1 MHYVCRSV
9 KHDVWSDVRVSE
21 VSPSLAEFGAGT
33 FLFVCRFVTLTKIFQ
48 VNVWL
53 FVKWL
58 MAQSL
63 TLACSLC
70 VCVCERCLKLC
81 KMITTIVFSA
91 NNWWPWPSA
100 KVTGAQSLWIL
111 SPKTCLDPVQCCE
124 VMGFIAV
131 VLQGP
136 WEHSAEEDAA
146 ALTEGL
152 KSFPFP
158 METSAI
164 DSTQSFPQGPVSSTT
179 ANATRSAPCVRNILR
194 QTSMFPSAGHQE
206 VLVQQPMNSAYR
218 LQSQTSASSCNVAD
232 DPACLQGRGTCDVG
246 PNQANLVS
254 LDPVPPQGHIIST
267 CDLQNQTGASNQDTI
282 DNSVSFLGQII
293 TAGDVLNQMD
303 SIMLDTV
310 ADLPAPHQGRSVT
323 VGKLPNQAA
332 AVGDQVTCADPPPQ
346 EHTLTSSDLQS
357 NRPRGN
363 GNTFIDL
370 LELIDQCD
378 LSAAGLPFDSIDAL
392 EIVGMGEEDGGYNF
406 GDDRSKAAAG
416 QKCTLEDLMPLEIS
430 KVPDINHTV
439 PDPGT
444 EPGKNTGKELA
455 AAHSHPDVGSWSRTS
470 SYSPETCMTTCS
482 ASQSLAVL
490 AGQGGAKPLFS
501 MSSQL
506 STHRC
511 TTDAADFSMAE
522 PFAGDGQMEGE
533 NGKGAFPAGLPGYR
547 GSVSITLPNNTA
559 QAVRTAQDKIDLEN
573 SFDPGSSAS
582 SVCEDRDLSKLEEN
596 DPRSLGIHPENSV
609 ISVSDSANRM
619 PVDLAFCDNT
629 DRLHQNCVATPQDFG
644 SLASEGYKFS
654 LINDHTYHVD
664 PSTGQPCSTGGGFGS
679 VDSEVGSRPPRL
691 CSGQHSSKDYLVP
704 PETFDKRPAFKILSH
719 IPSFCKSQADVTSVS
734 SNASNCLSD
743 VTICPSDTS
752 SSMSDV
758 TVGHSDTSNSLSD
771 VTVGLSDTSNSL
783 SDVTH
788 GPTDTSNSLSD
799 VTVGPTDTSNSLS
812 DVTVGPTDT
821 SNSLLDV
828 TVGPTDTSNS
838 LLDVTICPTD
848 TSNCQLDVTICP
860 TDNSNSLSDVTHSL
874 TPTSNSLSDVTH
886 SLTPTSNSLSDV
898 THSLTPT
905 SNRLS
910 DVMHGPTDISNSLSG
925 ISHGPADTSNSL
937 PGVTIGPTDTS
948 NSQSDVISPP
958 DTSNTLSDLSGASAF
973 SNNQSSHTSTP
984 GTSNSLLDVTHGPT
998 PTSKSLSDLSGV
1010 SAFSSCWSG
1019 GTPAPDT
1026 SNHPSDLSAVSAFR
1040 NGQSGGT
1047 PMPSPFDASKNSPPS
1062 TNTSRSAS
1070 RPSGIKTASATTR
1083 ATADELTVKPA
1094 STNSMLA
1101 AQEATEDLP
1110 TTNHATWTS
1119 TTTTSQETWNQLTM
1133 SQRTGNTPLTEDA
1146 TMKMQCADQ
1155 KTPNSRKRTVTE
1167 NVSVSRS
1174 LAGRTL
1180 KSVRGV
1186 ADGPVVERAGV
1197 KSSSAK
1203 SAVVHHRHKAVKG
1216 GTAENLLT
1224 NPQACLHASV
1234 KRPAKR
1240 TPFGNSASNISLP
1253 AQIAEPPVAAGKG
1266 EFWVFKKEMDD
1277 ISVTGLPWAVCSL
1290 DTQSSPPNEPAE
1302 AVTAPV
1308 NQVFVGPQ
1316 AKSVWEV
1323 DSSEKQAEV
1332 SILAAAHEPVSGL
1345 SFIRPAAKNTPAVMT
1360 TSTVGSAAVA
1370 TSTAVTTST
1379 VGATSGAI
1387 STVRPAIVTTSTVRP
1402 TAVTSSTGRPATV
1415 TTSTVWP
1422 TAVTSST
1429 GRPATVTTSTV
1440 WPTAVTSSTGRP
1452 ATVTTS
1458 TVWPTTGTTSTVWPT
1473 AVTSST
1479 GRPATVT
1486 TSTVWP
1492 TAGTTSTVRL
1502 TAVTSSTVG
1511 PTAGAKSTVGP
1522 TAVAKST
1529 VRPTAVTSSRFRPA
1543 EVAISTVT
1551 STVKPTTSTAGSAA
1565 VTTST
1570 VRSVTV
1576 RTKSNSGTATSA
1588 SNAEPSRT
1596 KTPTG
1601 EQVTESTP
1609 PATWAAVSSAATK
1622 KVVASNPSPRQSS
1635 TVTKNRAKQASLTGT
1650 VRSMLASTQGGM
1662 NFQDTGEQFA
1672 SWRESS
1678 IHQQPWNILAA
1689 EQGVCQGTQ
1698 QVAENTACAKP
1709 FTTVKRSAVARSLHF
1724 REKPAITSALK
1735 RATSGLSGPAR
1746 SSRVVGEA
1754 VHDNLKCSVQV
1765 PPKGWSES
1773 KTAEAH
1779 TDASCVYGSIHMRPP
1794 LPPTHTACMKPPC
1807 CLPTA
1812 PASRSEDL
1820 RAAFITHCS
1829 SQTMSARLRSVMAT
1843 TRAYQQM
1850 EDTGMQYRD
1859 QMAADGTF
1867 AQREEGNL
1875 LGINQ
1880 GGREI
1885 FPAGR
1890 AVSIHGRIQTVSEH
1904 WYNLQMGHRTW
1915 RESLL
1920 TPGIQDAV
1928 AVSCATQRFACSRD
1942 TSRALAT
1949 SNTSD
1954 KMDKFGRNGEATV
1967 LTPANQQP
1975 RVSPG
1980 SANQRQA
1987 NWRSTEQAAKQR
1999 QQQMATNASR
2009 YQHCNQ
2015 SSDSVVPAV
2024 PPKRPKLCRRA
2035 AGGYSD
2041 VSPRWQWNPVKTE
2054 KRYEDFWTPS
2064 RPNSPAL
2071 MSASDHGTLTASF
2084 HSPDALYTN
2093 SVPRVPQEAH
2103 HADSGNNTT
2112 SDRQWTFSYQR
2123 ADSCFRGGRRHSGKL
2138 WTWAPSDGLPGKWP
2152 LDCSWWGGGARV
2164 LPFVGLCQ
2172 PQPARSLPI
2181 QYSHSCVIVW
2191 SFECKCCV
2199 SLLGF

>member
-1 MHYVCRSV
+1 MNF
-9 KHDVWSDVRVSE
+9 VS
-21 VSPSLAEFGAGT
+21 
-33 FLFVCRFVTLTKIFQ
+33 Q
-48 VNVWL
+48 N
-53 FVKWL
+53 
-58 MAQSL
+58 
-63 TLACSLC
+63 
-70 VCVCERCLKLC
+70 
-81 KMITTIVFSA
+81 
-91 NNWWPWPSA
+91 
-100 KVTGAQSLWIL
+100 L
-111 SPKTCLDPVQCCE
+111 SDPVQCCK

-136 WEHSAEEDAA
+136 WEHSAEDDAA
-146 ALTEGL
+146 ALTKGL
-152 KSFPFP
+152 KSFPFL

-164 DSTQSFPQGPVSSTT
+164 DSTQSFPQGPVSSST
-179 ANATRSAPCVRNILR
+179 ASATRSSPSVRNILR
-194 QTSMFPSAGHQE
+194 RTSMLPSAGHQE
-206 VLVQQPMNSAYR
+206 VLVQQPMNSAYH
-218 LQSQTSASSCNVAD
+218 LQSQTSASSCSVAD
-232 DPACLQGRGTCDVG
+232 DPACLQGQGTCDVG

-254 LDPVPPQGHIIST
+254 LDPVLLQGHVVST
-267 CDLQNQTGASNQDTI
+267 CDLQNQTGASNQDTV
-282 DNSVSFLGQII
+282 DNSASFLGQII
-293 TAGDVLNQMD
+293 TASDVLNQMD
-303 SIMLDTV
+303 SSMLDTV

-323 VGKLPNQAA
+323 ICKLPNQAA
-332 AVGDQVTCADPPPQ
+332 TVGDQVTCADPPPQ
-346 EHTLTSSDLQS
+346 EHTLTSFDLQS

-363 GNTFIDL
+363 ANTFIDL

-392 EIVGMGEEDGGYNF
+392 EIMGMGEEDGGYNF

-416 QKCTLEDLMPLEIS
+416 QECTLEDLMPLEIS

-444 EPGKNTGKELA
+444 EPAKNTGKELA
-455 AAHSHPDVGSWSRTS
+455 AALSHPAVGSWSQTS
-470 SYSPETCMTTCS
+470 SYSPETCMSTCS

-511 TTDAADFSMAE
+511 TTDSADFSMAE
-522 PFAGDGQMEGE
+522 PFAGDGEVEGE
-533 NGKGAFPAGLPGYR
+533 NGKGAFPAGLPGNR

-559 QAVRTAQDKIDLEN
+559 QAVRSVQDKVDLEN
-573 SFDPGSSAS
+573 SFDSGSSAS

-596 DPRSLGIHPENSV
+596 DPRSLGINPENSV
-609 ISVSDSANRM
+609 ISVGDTANRM
-619 PVDLAFCDNT
+619 PVDLARCDNT

-644 SLASEGYKFS
+644 SLASEGHKFS
-654 LINDHTYHVD
+654 LIHDHTYHVD
-664 PSTGQPCSTGGGFGS
+664 PSTGQPRSTGGGFGS
-679 VDSEVGSRPPRL
+679 VDSEVGSHPPRL
-691 CSGQHSSKDYLVP
+691 CSGQHSSKDHLVP
-704 PETFDKRPAFKILSH
+704 PETSDKRPAFKIPSH
-719 IPSFCKSQADVTSVS
+719 IPSFHKSQADVTSVL

-743 VTICPSDTS
+743 VIDCPTDTS

-758 TVGHSDTSNSLSD
+758 TVGHSDTSKSLLD
-771 VTVGLSDTSNSL
+771 VTVGLSGTSSSL

-788 GPTDTSNSLSD
+788 SPTDTSNSLSD
-799 VTVGPTDTSNSLS
+799 VTVGPTDTSNCLS
-812 DVTVGPTDT
+812 DVTHGPTDT
-821 SNSLLDV
+821 SNSLSDV
-828 TVGPTDTSNS
+828 TICPTDTSNS
-838 LLDVTICPTD
+838 QLDVTICPTD
-848 TSNCQLDVTICP
+848 TSNCWLDVTICP
-860 TDNSNSLSDVTHSL
+860 ADNSNSLSDVTHSP
-874 TPTSNSLSDVTH
+874 TPTSNSLSDV
-886 SLTPTSNSLSDV
+886 
-898 THSLTPT
+898 
-905 SNRLS
+905 
-910 DVMHGPTDISNSLSG
+910 MYGPTDISNSLLG
-925 ISHGPADTSNSL
+925 VSHGPADTSNSL

-958 DTSNTLSDLSGASAF
+958 DTSNSLSDLSAASAF

-984 GTSNSLLDVTHGPT
+984 GTSNSLLDVTNGPT

-1010 SAFSSCWSG
+1010 SAFSNCWSG

-1026 SNHPSDLSAVSAFR
+1026 SNHLSDLSAVSAFR
-1040 NGQSGGT
+1040 NDQSGGT
-1047 PMPSPFDASKNSPPS
+1047 PMPSPFDASRNSPPS

-1070 RPSGIKTASATTR
+1070 HSSGINTASATTH
-1083 ATADELTVKPA
+1083 ATANELTVKPT

-1110 TTNHATWTS
+1110 ATNHATWTS
-1119 TTTTSQETWNQLTM
+1119 AMTTSQETWNQLTM

-1146 TMKMQCADQ
+1146 IMKMQCADQ
-1155 KTPNSRKRTVTE
+1155 KTSSSRKRTMTE
-1167 NVSVSRS
+1167 NILVTRS

-1186 ADGPVVERAGV
+1186 ADGPLVEHAGV
-1197 KSSSAK
+1197 KSTNAK
-1203 SAVVHHRHKAVKG
+1203 SAVAHHRHKAVKG
-1216 GTAENLLT
+1216 GTAENLFT

-1240 TPFGNSASNISLP
+1240 TPFGNSASNISQP
-1253 AQIAEPPVAAGKG
+1253 AKIAEPPEAAGKG
-1266 EFWVFKKEMDD
+1266 KFWVVKKEMDD

-1290 DTQSSPPNEPAE
+1290 DTRSSPPNEPAE

-1308 NQVFVGPQ
+1308 NQVFVGPP
-1316 AKSVWEV
+1316 AKSVQEV
-1323 DSSEKQAEV
+1323 GSSEKQAEV

-1345 SFIRPAAKNTPAVMT
+1345 SLIRPAAKNTPTVMT

-1379 VGATSGAI
+1379 VGATAGAI
-1387 STVRPAIVTTSTVRP
+1387 SMVRPAIVTTSTVRP
-1402 TAVTSSTGRPATV
+1402 TAVTSSTGRPATG
-1415 TTSTVWP
+1415 TISTVWP
-1422 TAVTSST
+1422 TA
-1429 GRPATVTTSTV
+1429 A
-1440 WPTAVTSSTGRP
+1440 
-1452 ATVTTS
+1452 
-1458 TVWPTTGTTSTVWPT
+1458 
-1473 AVTSST
+1473 
-1479 GRPATVT
+1479 T

-1529 VRPTAVTSSRFRPA
+1529 VRPTAVTSSTFRPA

-1551 STVKPTTSTAGSAA
+1551 STAVVTSTVEPTTSTAGSAA

-1570 VRSVTV
+1570 IRSVTV
-1576 RTKSNSGTATSA
+1576 RTKSNNGTATSA

-1596 KTPTG
+1596 KMPTG
-1601 EQVTESTP
+1601 EQVTENTP

-1635 TVTKNRAKQASLTGT
+1635 TVTKSRAKQANLTGT
-1650 VRSMLASTQGGM
+1650 VRSMPASSQGEM
-1662 NFQDTGEQFA
+1662 NFPDTGEEFA
-1672 SWRESS
+1672 AWRESS

-1689 EQGVCQGTQ
+1689 EQGACQDTQ
-1698 QVAENTACAKP
+1698 QVAEITACVKP
-1709 FTTVKRSAVARSLHF
+1709 FTAVKRSAAARSLHF
-1724 REKPAITSALK
+1724 REKPAIASALK
-1735 RATSGLSGPAR
+1735 RATSSVSGPAR
-1746 SSRVVGEA
+1746 NSRVVGEA
-1754 VHDNLKCSVQV
+1754 VRDNLKRSVQV

-1779 TDASCVYGSIHMRPP
+1779 TDASRVYGSIHMRPP
-1794 LPPTHTACMKPPC
+1794 LPPTHTACMKPPR

-1820 RAAFITHCS
+1820 RAAFVTHCS
-1829 SQTMSARLRSVMAT
+1829 PQTVSARLRSVMAT
-1843 TRAYQQM
+1843 ARVYQQM
-1850 EDTGMQYRD
+1850 EETGMQYHD
-1859 QMAADGTF
+1859 QTAADGTF

-1904 WYNLQMGHRTW
+1904 WCNLQMGHRIW

-1949 SNTSD
+1949 SDTSD
-1954 KMDKFGRNGEATV
+1954 KMDEFGRNGEATV

-1987 NWRSTEQAAKQR
+1987 NWRSTEQAAKQHP
-1999 QQQMATNASR
+1999 QQVTTNASRYQHCNQSFDSVSR

-2041 VSPRWQWNPVKTE
+2041 VSPRWQWNPVKME

-2064 RPNSPAL
+2064 RPISPAL
-2071 MSASDHGTLTASF
+2071 LSASDHSMLTASF

-2093 SVPRVPQEAH
+2093 SVPHVPQEAH

-2123 ADSCFRGGRRHSGKL
+2123 ADSRFRGGRRHSGKL
-2138 WTWAPSDGLPGKWP
+2138 WTWALSDGLPGK
-2152 LDCSWWGGGARV
+2152 
-2164 LPFVGLCQ
+2164 
-2172 PQPARSLPI
+2172 
-2181 QYSHSCVIVW
+2181 
-2191 SFECKCCV
+2191 
-2199 SLLGF
+2199 